1 MKKVCKNCRLFVDG
15 NVCSLCKESK
25 FVNNYQG
32 RISILDPSKSVVAK
46 KAGLSNKGD
55 FAIKFR

>member
-1 MKKVCKNCRLFVDG
+1 VKSVCRNCSLFVDG
-15 NVCSLCKESK
+15 SVCSSCNESK

-32 RISILDPSKSVVAK
+32 RISILDPDKSFVSKK
-46 KAGLSNKGD
+46 TGFKFKGD